1 MTSLQIM
8 IVLCLTINLVA
19 YLSIINK
26 LLLVV
31 LSGFHI
37 KVSPVVFKNGVLLSM
52 TAGLHFG
59 LRCEARK
66 QAENSLFVQCV
77 CNWGQGNE
85 CKSM

>member
-19 YLSIINK
+19 HLSIINK

-37 KVSPVVFKNGVLLSM
+37 KVSTVVFKMVFYL
-52 TAGLHFG
+52 T
-59 LRCEARK
+59 
-66 QAENSLFVQCV
+66 
-77 CNWGQGNE
+77 
-85 CKSM
+85 